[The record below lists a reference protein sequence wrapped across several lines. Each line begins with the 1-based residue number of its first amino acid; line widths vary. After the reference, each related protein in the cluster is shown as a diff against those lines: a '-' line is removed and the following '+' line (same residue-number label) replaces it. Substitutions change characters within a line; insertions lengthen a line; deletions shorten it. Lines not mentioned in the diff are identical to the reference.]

1 MLRTASRQLSN
12 CSLPVPCAG
21 TVLRVAPSE
30 WSPVGVGHCAQHGL
44 ARCCASNALPVRREL
59 EVDAAGELLT
69 QLTRLGSCLTACVPL
84 RLAAA
89 SELVQV
95 ALHFLNFEGRHLFMS
110 LAQMQL
116 AVIEKFF
123 DLSPDVAKQVL
134 APMEASL
141 KQSEELAK
149 YMRFCQQIIHTSS
162 NSTELKVRHRGL
174 GVGGEAPMRGH
185 LQT

>member
-1 MLRTASRQLSN
+1 M
-12 CSLPVPCAG
+12 
-21 TVLRVAPSE
+21 
-30 WSPVGVGHCAQHGL
+30 
-44 ARCCASNALPVRREL
+44 RCREL
-59 EVDAAGELLT
+59 EVEAASDLLT

-123 DLSPDVAKQVL
+123 DFSPEVAKSVL

-149 YMRFCQQIIHTSS
+149 YMRFCQQIIHTST
-162 NSTELKVRHRGL
+162 NSTELKVRALSAAAPAPSLLGGRHLSGRRCVRGDIFPIL
-174 GVGGEAPMRGH
+174 EAMVACWSCHKPWRQFRA
-185 LQT
+185 LLRLPCTAATSRQ